1 MRSVARRRGSATEKN
16 GKNVSTSTERHARFI
31 PARVGFFE
39 RVGRDRRS
47 VPGSAGSKVTPST
60 TCLAVRVGDA
70 PLRSR
75 RPASDGR
82 ASPPW
87 RPPDPRR
94 AALGGSPGSGSR
106 RWDARGKR
114 GGSSLTLNFTAVQ
127 CANFLSN
134 PVHPMPSDAAMARCA
149 PRRVRARWEVRSAHP
164 DRYARVNSHRHS
176 DRLAPARY
184 GRTAR

>member
-1 MRSVARRRGSATEKN
+1 MTVSRGGEWKKWEKCFSNAREHPLRRALFLPGWAFLNASGAID
-16 GKNVSTSTERHARFI
+16 GLFLVQR
-31 PARVGFFE
+31 
-39 RVGRDRRS
+39 
-47 VPGSAGSKVTPST
+47 VPGLPQST
-60 TCLAVRVGDA
+60 TCLAVRGGDA

-87 RPPDPRR
+87 RPPDPRP
-94 AALGGSPGSGSR
+94 AALGGSPGSGSH
-106 RWDARGKR
+106 RWDARGRR
-114 GGSSLTLNFTAVQ
+114 GGSSFRLILLAIQ
-127 CANFLSN
+127 CANDLSN
-134 PVHPMPSDAAMARCA
+134 PVHPIPSDAAMARCA

>member
-1 MRSVARRRGSATEKN
+1 MEKMGKMFFERSRTPASP
-16 GKNVSTSTERHARFI
+16 RFI

-47 VPGSAGSKVTPST
+47 VPGSARSEVTPIDDVS
-60 TCLAVRVGDA
+60 RGGGA

-94 AALGGSPGSGSR
+94 AALGGSPGSGSH
-106 RWDARGKR
+106 RWDARGRR
-114 GGSSLTLNFTAVQ
+114 GGSSFRLILLAIQ
-127 CANFLSN
+127 CANDLSN
-134 PVHPMPSDAAMARCA
+134 PVHPIPSDAAMARCA